1 MSTAH
6 SPQTY
11 FGTDGIRGAA
21 NGPVLNP
28 GTIVRI
34 GLATAQV
41 VRKSSPHA
49 HPTVVIGKDPR
60 LSGYMI
66 ESALQSA
73 FTSMGFTVLL
83 VGPLPTPAVAMLT
96 RSLRCDIGVMI
107 TASHNL
113 YEDNGIK
120 LFTPDGIKA
129 NGNMVTEIEALV
141 GSHGQIE
148 LCHAD
153 HLGKAE
159 RLEDAVGRYMEYVKT
174 SVPSSLRFDGLKV
187 AIDCANGAA
196 YKIAPRIFWELGA
209 DVVSTGVAPNGVN
222 INAKCGATYPQ
233 TVAELV
239 KTSGAHVGIALDGDA
254 DRLIM
259 ADEHGTVLD
268 GDAILAAMAAHLHK
282 QGKLKG
288 GAVVATVMSNMGLE
302 EYLNGL
308 GLKLIRTPV
317 GDHYVEAAMREH
329 GCNLGGEQSGH
340 LIFRDFAT
348 TGDGILAA
356 LQVLSFLQEQGKP
369 ASSLSNLFTKWPQVL
384 ENIKLP
390 AGTNAAAVLE
400 SAPVQAA
407 IAAAN
412 SALGANGRTL
422 VRKSGTEPLIRV
434 MVEAREAGL
443 RDSQCA
449 SIVAAVKAQVGL

>member
-1 MSTAH
+1 MSTAAK
-6 SPQTY
+6 Y

-28 GTIVRI
+28 ATIVRL

-41 VRKSSPHA
+41 IKQRCGHA
-49 HPTVVIGKDPR
+49 HPSVVIGKDPR

-73 FTSMGFTVLL
+73 FTSMGFTCLL

-96 RSLRCDIGVMI
+96 RSLRCDVGVMI
-107 TASHNL
+107 TASHNA
-113 YEDNGIK
+113 YADNGIK
-120 LFTPDGIKA
+120 LFTPDGIKVNSELVA
-129 NGNMVTEIEALV
+129 EIERLADSEGGINLA
-141 GSHGQIE
+141 
-148 LCHAD
+148 HAD
-153 HLGKAE
+153 TLGKAE
-159 RLEDAVGRYMEYVKT
+159 RLEDAVGRYMEFVKT
-174 SVPSSLRFDGLKV
+174 SLPSTLRLDGLKV

-209 DVVSTGVAPNGVN
+209 EVVKAGVAPDGFN
-222 INAKCGATYPQ
+222 INSACGATHPQ

-239 KTSGAHVGIALDGDA
+239 KAHKAHVGLALDGDA

-259 ADEHGTVLD
+259 TDENGTVLD
-268 GDAILAAMAAHLHK
+268 GDAILAAMAAYLHA

-302 EYLNGL
+302 EYLGSM

-317 GDHYVEAAMREH
+317 GDHHVESAMREH

-356 LQVLSFLQEQGKP
+356 LQVLAFLQEQKKP
-369 ASSLSNLFTKWPQVL
+369 ASSLAKLFTSWPQKL

-390 AGTNAAAVLE
+390 IGTDAGSVLA
-400 SAPVQAA
+400 SMGVKAA
-407 IAAAN
+407 IANAEA
-412 SALGANGRTL
+412 ALGANGRVL

-434 MVEAREAGL
+434 MVEARDKPLMEAEL
-443 RDSQCA
+443 ARIS
-449 SIVAAVKAQVGL
+449 AAVRAAVA

>member
-1 MSTAH
+1 MASGK
-6 SPQTY
+6 Y

-28 GTIVRI
+28 GTLVRI

-41 VRKSSPHA
+41 VKQRCGHQSPS
-49 HPTVVIGKDPR
+49 VVIGKDPR

-96 RSLRCDIGVMI
+96 RSLRCDVGVMI
-107 TASHNL
+107 TASHNA

-120 LFTPDGIKA
+120 LFTPDGVKA
-129 NGNMVTEIEALV
+129 NGSMVAAIEALIETN
-141 GSHGQIE
+141 GQIQ
-148 LCHAD
+148 LAHAD

-159 RLEDAVGRYMEYVKT
+159 RLEDAVGRYMEFVKT
-174 SVPSSLRFDGLKV
+174 SLPPTLRLDGLKV
-187 AIDCANGAA
+187 AMDCANGAA

-209 DVVSTGVAPNGVN
+209 EVVKTGVAPDGFN
-222 INAKCGATYPQ
+222 INKNCGATHPT

-239 KTSGAHVGIALDGDA
+239 KSSGAHIGLAFDGDA

-259 ADEHGTVLD
+259 CDEHGVVLD
-268 GDAILAAMAAHLHK
+268 GDAILAAMAQYLHS

-302 EYLNGL
+302 EFLNGL
-308 GLKLIRTPV
+308 GLNLIRTAV
-317 GDHYVEAAMREH
+317 GDHYVEAAMREQ

-356 LQVLSFLQEQGKP
+356 LQVLAFLQAQQKP
-369 ASSLSNLFTKWPQVL
+369 ASSLSQLFTKWPQQL
-384 ENIKLP
+384 ENIRLP
-390 AGTNAAAVLE
+390 AGADAGAVLE

-407 IAAAN
+407 ITAAN
-412 SALGANGRTL
+412 TALGTSGRTL

-434 MVEAREAGL
+434 MVEARASDMMEAQL
-443 RDSQCA
+443 HAIS
-449 SIVAAVKAQVGL
+449 AAVRAAVA

>member
-1 MSTAH
+1 MA
-6 SPQTY
+6 QGKY

-21 NGPVLNP
+21 NGAVLNP

-41 VRKSSPHA
+41 VKQRCGHA
-49 HPTVVIGKDPR
+49 TPSVVIGKDPR

-96 RSLRCDIGVMI
+96 RSLRCDVGVMI
-107 TASHNL
+107 TASHNP

-129 NGNMVTEIEALV
+129 NGAMVAAIEALV
-141 GSHGQIE
+141 ETNGQIE
-148 LCHAD
+148 LAHAD

-174 SVPSSLRFDGLKV
+174 SVPGNLRFDGLKV
-187 AIDCANGAA
+187 ALDCANGAA

-209 DVVSTGVAPNGVN
+209 EVVKTGVAPDGFN
-222 INAKCGATYPQ
+222 INHQCGATHPA
-233 TVAELV
+233 TVAALV
-239 KTSGAHVGIALDGDA
+239 KDSGAHVGLAFDGDA

-259 ADEHGTVLD
+259 CDEHGTVLD
-268 GDAILAAMAAHLHK
+268 GDTILAAMAQHLHR
-282 QGKLKG
+282 QGKLQG
-288 GAVVATVMSNMGLE
+288 GAVVATVMSNLGLE
-302 EYLNGL
+302 EFLGGM

-348 TGDGILAA
+348 TGDGMLAA
-356 LQVLSFLQEQGKP
+356 LQVLAFLQEQGRP
-369 ASSLSNLFTKWPQVL
+369 ASSLATLFTPWPQRL

-390 AGTNAAAVLE
+390 AGTDAAAVLAS
-400 SAPVQAA
+400 SAVQAA
-407 IAAAN
+407 IASAN
-412 SALGANGRTL
+412 TALGTEGRTL

-434 MVEAREAGL
+434 MVEARTQAAMDAQL
-443 RDSQCA
+443 QAISQA
-449 SIVAAVKAQVGL
+449 VRAAV

>member
-1 MSTAH
+1 MSR
-6 SPQTY
+6 Y
-11 FGTDGIRGAA
+11 FGTDGIRGLA
-21 NGPVLNP
+21 NGVVLNP
-28 GTIVRI
+28 STLVLI

-41 VRKSSPHA
+41 VKQRCGHA
-49 HPTVVIGKDPR
+49 TPSVVIGKDPR

-96 RSLRCDIGVMI
+96 RSLRCDVGVMI
-107 TASHNL
+107 TASHNP
-113 YEDNGIK
+113 YDDNGIK
-120 LFTPDGIKA
+120 LFTPDGLKL
-129 NGNMVTEIEALV
+129 NGALVAEIEALV
-141 GSHGQIE
+141 DNPAA
-148 LCHAD
+148 LVLAHAD

-174 SVPSSLRFDGLKV
+174 SVPPTLRFDGLKV
-187 AIDCANGAA
+187 ALDCANGAA
-196 YKIAPRIFWELGA
+196 YKIAPRVFWELGA
-209 DVVSTGVAPNGVN
+209 EVVKTGVAPDGFN
-222 INAKCGATYPQ
+222 INKQCGATHPA
-233 TVAELV
+233 TLVDLV
-239 KTSGAHVGIALDGDA
+239 KASGAHVGLAFDGDA

-259 ADEHGTVLD
+259 CDEHGQVLD
-268 GDAILAAMAAHLHK
+268 GDTILAAMAQHLHS
-282 QGKLKG
+282 QGKLTG

-302 EYLNGL
+302 VFLNGL

-317 GDHYVEAAMREH
+317 GDHHVEAAMRDH

-356 LQVLSFLQEQGKP
+356 LQVLAFLQHQGRP
-369 ASSLSNLFTKWPQVL
+369 ASSLSSLFTPWPQRL
-384 ENIKLP
+384 ENIQLP
-390 AGTNAAAVLE
+390 AGTNAAEVLA

-412 SALGANGRTL
+412 TALGEAGRTL

-434 MVEAREAGL
+434 MVEARDAAAMQAQVTAI
-443 RDSQCA
+443 S
-449 SIVAAVKAQVGL
+449 AAVRAAV

>member
-1 MSTAH
+1 MA
-6 SPQTY
+6 QGKY

-21 NGPVLNP
+21 NGSVLNP
-28 GTIVRI
+28 GTLVRI

-41 VRKSSPHA
+41 VKQRCGHVTPS
-49 HPTVVIGKDPR
+49 VVIGKDPR

-96 RSLRCDIGVMI
+96 RSLRCDVGVMI
-107 TASHNL
+107 TASHNA

-129 NGNMVTEIEALV
+129 NGEMVAAIEALIETN
-141 GSHGQIE
+141 GQIE
-148 LCHAD
+148 LAHAD

-187 AIDCANGAA
+187 ALDCANGAA

-209 DVVSTGVAPNGVN
+209 EVVKTGVAPDGFN
-222 INAKCGATYPQ
+222 INKNCGATHPA
-233 TVAELV
+233 TVADLV
-239 KTSGAHVGIALDGDA
+239 KTSGAHIGLAFDGDA

-259 ADEHGTVLD
+259 CDEHGTVLD
-268 GDAILAAMAAHLHK
+268 GDTILAAMAQYLHS

-302 EYLNGL
+302 EFL
-308 GLKLIRTPV
+308 GGMGVRLVRTPV

-356 LQVLSFLQEQGKP
+356 LQVLAFLQERQQP
-369 ASSLSNLFTKWPQVL
+369 ASSLSQLFTQWPQRL

-390 AGTNAAAVLE
+390 AGTNAAKVLE
-400 SAPVQAA
+400 SSTVQAA
-407 IAAAN
+407 ITAAN
-412 SALGANGRTL
+412 LALGENGRTL

-434 MVEAREAGL
+434 MVEAREDAVML
-443 RDSQCA
+443 AQLQAIS
-449 SIVAAVKAQVGL
+449 AAVRAAV

>member
-1 MSTAH
+1 MIT
-6 SPQTY
+6 PTY

-28 GTIVRI
+28 GMLVRV

-41 VRKSSPHA
+41 VRKTSPHA

-96 RSLRCDIGVMI
+96 RSLRCDVGVMI
-107 TASHNL
+107 TASHNP
-113 YEDNGIK
+113 YADNGIK

-129 NGNMVTEIEALV
+129 NGSMVAEIETLI

-148 LCHAD
+148 LAHAD

-174 SVPSSLRFDGLKV
+174 SVRSTLRFDGLRV

-209 DVVSTGVAPNGVN
+209 EVVSTGVAPDGFN
-222 INAKCGATYPQ
+222 INANCGATHPQ
-233 TVAELV
+233 TVAALV
-239 KTSGAHVGIALDGDA
+239 REKQAHVGIALDGDA

-259 ADEHGTVLD
+259 TDEHGTVLD
-268 GDAILAAMAAHLHK
+268 GDMILAAMAEYLHA
-282 QGKLKG
+282 QGKLQG

-302 EYLNGL
+302 EFLGDK

-340 LIFRDFAT
+340 LIFRDYAT

-369 ASSLSNLFTKWPQVL
+369 ASSLANLFTKWPQTL

-390 AGTNAAAVLE
+390 AGTNAAVVLE

-412 SALGANGRTL
+412 QALGQNGRTL

-434 MVEAREAGL
+434 MVEARTEAA
-443 RDSQCA
+443 RDA
-449 SIVAAVKAQVGL
+449 ELANIVEAIRVAV